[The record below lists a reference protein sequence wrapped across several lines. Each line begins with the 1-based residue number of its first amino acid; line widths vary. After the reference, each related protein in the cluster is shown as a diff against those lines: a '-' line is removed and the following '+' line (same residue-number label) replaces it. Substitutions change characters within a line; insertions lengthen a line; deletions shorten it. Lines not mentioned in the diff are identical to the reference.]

1 MIMFQFV
8 NKCNTETIKLTPQQ
22 VGARESTERY
32 KYFTYILR
40 NTNTSMEQF
49 EYDHHYLHIHGN
61 GQDESSGTEGYHIS
75 PWLDWHL

>member
-40 NTNTSMEQF
+40 NTNFSMEQF
-49 EYDHHYLHIHGN
+49 EYDHRG
-61 GQDESSGTEGYHIS
+61 S
-75 PWLDWHL
+75 PHSRQRPG